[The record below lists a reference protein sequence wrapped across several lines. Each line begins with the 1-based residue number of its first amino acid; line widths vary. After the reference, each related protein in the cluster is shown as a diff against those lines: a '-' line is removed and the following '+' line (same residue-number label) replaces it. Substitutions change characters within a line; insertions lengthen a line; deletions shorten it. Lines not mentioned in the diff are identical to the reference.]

1 MIRTAFADRITAMH
15 GATLVPIKRKEAI
28 MGIRD
33 WPASERPQDKLLAMG
48 VHSLS
53 DAELLAV
60 LLGGGGGRSAALDQG
75 RELLQQYH
83 SLRELL
89 QAGRSDPGAA
99 TPLGLRRYGVLQ
111 AALELSRRHYSAAMK
126 AGPAL
131 EAPQAAR
138 QFLIAQLRD
147 RPYEVFC
154 CLHLDNRH
162 RLIAFDE
169 LFRGTIDGASVH
181 PREVVKQALS
191 RNAAAVILAHNH
203 PSGIAEPSHA
213 DELITARLRD
223 ALALVDIRVLDHL
236 VVGDTRCES
245 FAERGLL

>member
-1 MIRTAFADRITAMH
+1 MT
-15 GATLVPIKRKEAI
+15 
-28 MGIRD
+28 IRD
-33 WPASERPQDKLLAMG
+33 WPAGERPREKLLISG
-48 VHSLS
+48 PQSLS

-60 LLGGGGGRSAALDQG
+60 LFGSGCRGASAVDQG
-75 RELLQQYH
+75 RALLQRYR

-89 QAGRSDPGAA
+89 VTEQAQCLAAPG
-99 TPLGLRRYGVLQ
+99 LGGRRYGILQ
-111 AALELSRRHYSAAMK
+111 AALELSRRHYREALQ

-138 QFLIAQLRD
+138 NFLQAQLRD

-154 CLHLDNRH
+154 CLYLDNRH
-162 RLIAFDE
+162 HLIVCEE
-169 LFRGTIDGASVH
+169 LFRGTIDGAAVH

-236 VVGDTRCES
+236 VVGDTRCVS

>member
-1 MIRTAFADRITAMH
+1 MIRTAFADRITAMLS
-15 GATLVPIKRKEAI
+15 ATLQPIKRKEAI

-75 RELLQQYH
+75 RELLQQYR

-89 QAGRSDPGAA
+89 SAARSQPGGQA
-99 TPLGLRRYGVLQ
+99 PLGLRRYGVLQ
-111 AALELSRRHYSAAMK
+111 AALELSRRHYSEAMK

-147 RPYEVFC
+147 RPYE
-154 CLHLDNRH
+154 
-162 RLIAFDE
+162 
-169 LFRGTIDGASVH
+169 LF
-181 PREVVKQALS
+181 
-191 RNAAAVILAHNH
+191 
-203 PSGIAEPSHA
+203 
-213 DELITARLRD
+213 
-223 ALALVDIRVLDHL
+223 
-236 VVGDTRCES
+236 
-245 FAERGLL
+245 